1 MWCIRRNKKKE
12 GASHR
17 NLKLNWEG
25 NTPTSSS
32 KIWDTLSFC
41 RVPVISRKLR
51 WLTVSCHPCPM
62 LSYSP
67 SKGFQVLI
75 CVEKLHNL
83 SKNDCVLFFISV
95 FLKSTKWCTSQCVK
109 LAVSPE
115 WLLPRGW
122 YHGGE
127 ALGRV
132 QGPPYVSLG
141 RSGQRGGPW
150 PPTLAMHVIEQNYP
164 QLNSQ
169 EF

>member
-95 FLKSTKWCTSQCVK
+95 FLKSTKWLYFSVCKAGC
-109 LAVSPE
+109 
-115 WLLPRGW
+115 LPRMAPAWRVAPCG
-122 YHGGE
+122 GRAFLCLSGE
-127 ALGRV
+127 AWTE
-132 QGPPYVSLG
+132 
-141 RSGQRGGPW
+141 SG
-150 PPTLAMHVIEQNYP
+150 TLAS
-164 QLNSQ
+164 NSCHACYWT
-169 EF
+169 ELSSAK